1 MIGRFSLLNF
11 LLRPI
16 IGTRQVPD
24 FKLWHHGLKL
34 LQDQGHGRTLTQR
47 IAAPSDAQAL
57 DVWEDRD
64 GKMFRFFR
72 DVPVSA
78 KPDSA
83 GRLRGLKKL

>member
-1 MIGRFSLLNF
+1 MDEHSLS
-11 LLRPI
+11 
-16 IGTRQVPD
+16 G
-24 FKLWHHGLKL
+24 
-34 LQDQGHGRTLTQR
+34 

-83 GRLRGLKKL
+83 GRLRGLTKETVKLALSNGSPKDLAGRGRAGCHRRLNPGWGSGLPV

>member
-1 MIGRFSLLNF
+1 MDEHSL
-11 LLRPI
+11 R
-16 IGTRQVPD
+16 G
-24 FKLWHHGLKL
+24 
-34 LQDQGHGRTLTQR
+34 

-57 DVWEDRD
+57 DVSEDRD

-83 GRLRGLKKL
+83 GRVRGLEKL

>member
-1 MIGRFSLLNF
+1 MDEHSLSC
-11 LLRPI
+11 
-16 IGTRQVPD
+16 
-24 FKLWHHGLKL
+24 
-34 LQDQGHGRTLTQR
+34 

-83 GRLRGLKKL
+83 GRLRGPKKREINSIERLAEGSSWAGPGRGCHRRLNPGWGSRLPV

>member
-1 MIGRFSLLNF
+1 MDEHSL
-11 LLRPI
+11 R
-16 IGTRQVPD
+16 G
-24 FKLWHHGLKL
+24 
-34 LQDQGHGRTLTQR
+34 

-83 GRLRGLKKL
+83 GRLRGPRKL

>member
-1 MIGRFSLLNF
+1 MDEHSLS
-11 LLRPI
+11 
-16 IGTRQVPD
+16 G
-24 FKLWHHGLKL
+24 
-34 LQDQGHGRTLTQR
+34 

-72 DVPVSA
+72 DVPVST

-83 GRLRGLKKL
+83 GRRRGLKKREINSIERLAEGSSWAGPGGGVIVV

>member
-1 MIGRFSLLNF
+1 MDEHSLS
-11 LLRPI
+11 
-16 IGTRQVPD
+16 G
-24 FKLWHHGLKL
+24 
-34 LQDQGHGRTLTQR
+34 

-83 GRLRGLKKL
+83 GRLRGPRKL

>member
-1 MIGRFSLLNF
+1 MDEHSLS
-11 LLRPI
+11 
-16 IGTRQVPD
+16 G
-24 FKLWHHGLKL
+24 
-34 LQDQGHGRTLTQR
+34 

-83 GRLRGLKKL
+83 GRLRGLKNCEISSIERLAEGFSWAGCHRRLNPGWGSGLPV